1 VNIRNNL
8 NDMFI
13 IQKVGDLV
21 QVLPE
26 NEAERKLLDEMEE
39 TVKNKANRLSKKYSD
54 VVSSHYQMRQLIS
67 LKEACED
74 FLNLRAEITAEKTMK
89 KYRQCVEY
97 LYVYYGE
104 KTKLNSLSIKDASKF
119 RTFLLGVPKNYKGKK
134 ELKGKD
140 IKKLVEVKSSLLK
153 KYEKQSLATVDEIVK
168 RVKTIFKFFSDNEY
182 IPQNIFE
189 PMDKLSKNAQTSWR
203 EFKVEE
209 FKELIKY
216 LKKNNLVEE
225 YNFCKF
231 ALMTG
236 LRRGEILQLKK
247 EHIDIK
253 KGYIDTEGV
262 KTEYAKRIIP
272 IHKDL
277 HFNILKQFQHKGNE
291 QHLFFDSDKDLSTRE
306 EKVGLTI
313 NDIIR
318 TVVGEEKKK
327 GLNIHSFR
335 KNFTQEIFLSDL
347 FREIDYKTMVGHST
361 KSDVTDKHY
370 IRGKRDYPKLKEK
383 MNKVDFSEYFDGVWK
398 EAEVNISL
406 ASSNPTI
413 EMNF

>member
-1 VNIRNNL
+1 MLIVQR
-8 NDMFI
+8 
-13 IQKVGDLV
+13 VGDV
-21 QVLPE
+21 ITIAPE
-26 NEAERKLLDEMEE
+26 NEAEKKLMDSMEDNAN
-39 TVKNKANRLSKKYSD
+39 NKKQRLSKQYSEVIATD
-54 VVSSHYQMRQLIS
+54 YQKRQQLT
-67 LKEACED
+67 LKEVCED
-74 FLNLRAEITAEKTMK
+74 FLSFKIQTTAVKTMM
-89 KYRQCVEY
+89 KYKQCVEY
-97 LYVYYGE
+97 LYIYFGE
-104 KTKLNSLSIKDASKF
+104 KHKLNNLAIKDASKF
-119 RTFLLGVPKNYKGKK
+119 RTFLLGVPKNWKGKK

-140 IKKLVEVKSSLLK
+140 IKKLVEVKSKILEK
-153 KYEKQSLATVDEIVK
+153 FEKQSLATVDEIIK
-168 RVKTIFKFFSDNEY
+168 RVKSIFKYFSDNEY
-182 IPQNIFE
+182 LPQNIFE
-189 PMDKLSKNAQTSWR
+189 PIEKLSKGAQTSWR
-203 EFKVEE
+203 EFKIEE
-209 FKELIKY
+209 FKDLIQY
-216 LKKNNLVEE
+216 LKKNDFIEE

-277 HFNILKQFQHKGNE
+277 HLNILKQFQNKSNE
-291 QHLFFDSDKDLSTRE
+291 QYLFYDSDTDLSSRE
-306 EKVGLTI
+306 EKVGLAI
-313 NDIIR
+313 NEIIKI
-318 TVVGEEKKK
+318 VVGEEKKK

-383 MNKVDFSEYFDGVWK
+383 MNKVDFSEYFDGFWK
-398 EAEVNISL
+398 DAEVNINLGAKNSTPIL
-406 ASSNPTI
+406 
-413 EMNF
+413 NF